1 MYLGASHAAH
11 PWIVDPAP
19 AVLDLTSCGGNG
31 DETGPQAQVAT
42 VTVAPGELT
51 LPVGQSQQLTAT
63 ADDQDG
69 NPLDG
74 RPFTWATSEPTT
86 ATVSEAGVVTG
97 IGPGSAVSP
106 EPASNPRQV
115 AVS

>member
-11 PWIVDPAP
+11 PWIVDPGPGRAESHL
-19 AVLDLTSCGGNG
+19 VRGNG
-31 DETGPQAQVAT
+31 DETGPQAQVTT

-51 LPVGQSQQLTAT
+51 LPVAQLQQLTAT

-74 RPFTWATSEPTT
+74 RPFTWTTSEPTT

-97 IGPGSAVSP
+97 IVSGSAVSP